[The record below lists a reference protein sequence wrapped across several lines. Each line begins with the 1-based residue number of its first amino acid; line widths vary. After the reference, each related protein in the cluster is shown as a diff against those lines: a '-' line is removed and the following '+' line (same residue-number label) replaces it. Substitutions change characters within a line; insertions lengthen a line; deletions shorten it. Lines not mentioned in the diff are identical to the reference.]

1 MITVWHYPLDP
12 TDYQT
17 LTLHQGTELLKLGY
31 EGDQLKL
38 WAMLD
43 PEVKDRV
50 TVALRMFRTGDSF
63 EMPPPKEGSKTRPW
77 RYLDSVTSPKAET
90 WHVFIEL

>member
-1 MITVWHYPLDP
+1 MMTVWHYPLDL

-17 LTLHQGTELLKLGY
+17 LTLPLGTELLKLGF
-31 EGDQLKL
+31 EGDQLYV
-38 WAMLD
+38 WGMVD

-50 TVALRMFRTGDSF
+50 TVAIRMYVTGDSF
-63 EMPPPKEGSKTRPW
+63 EIPPPREGSKTRPW
-77 RYLDSVTSPKAET
+77 RYLDSVTSPRADT